1 MEYLLKICWRK
12 RRRLNKKKTNESALM
27 KTVSG
32 ILSLPGDIPK
42 KMLNALPQKTK
53 DELAVFLIKN
63 NKVKIAQLLQNTLTE
78 KGIEPGIDG
87 IEISE

>member
-1 MEYLLKICWRK
+1 
-12 RRRLNKKKTNESALM
+12 M

-53 DELAVFLIKN
+53 DEPAVFLIKN

>member
-1 MEYLLKICWRK
+1 
-12 RRRLNKKKTNESALM
+12 M

-53 DELAVFLIKN
+53 DELVVFLIKN